1 MPEGGTATRAAV
13 IEGLHVGP
21 HKGVIYV
28 TGGGSLILSDLL
40 QVPGASATLLEARI
54 PYAQAALTSL
64 LGEPPEQACSAETS
78 RDLAMCA
85 FLRAKAL
92 DPHARTFGLAITAS
106 LRSTRPKR
114 GDHRAWCAVQTSAR
128 THTSS
133 LHLAKGARSREEEE
147 RFLADIALATLAQ
160 ALGIDSP
167 AANMLEAD
175 TLSTRVAEGDADMQA
190 LLSGSC
196 SAIPTHTGLP
206 KAILPGAFNP
216 LHEGHRRMAAAAA
229 SRLGEPVA
237 YELCVR
243 NVDKPPLNFHDMRAR
258 RNQFSTSE
266 EVWLTNAST
275 FIEKARVFG
284 GVTFV
289 VGADTIMRVAD
300 PRYYEDGDVDAAV
313 EELAAAGCRFL
324 VFGRLLVGVTG
335 AEAGEKFVELDDL
348 DLPERL
354 RELCD
359 GFGEAEFRSDISSTA
374 LRARRANDG

>member
-1 MPEGGTATRAAV
+1 MPEGGIATRATV
-13 IEGLHVGP
+13 IEGLHDGP
-21 HKGVIYV
+21 HKGVIFV

-54 PYAQAALTSL
+54 PYAQSALTSL
-64 LGEPPEQACSAETS
+64 LGEPPEQACSAGTA

-92 DPHARTFGLAITAS
+92 EADAQTFGLGITAS

-114 GDHRAWCAVQTSAR
+114 GEHRAWCVVQTSAR
-128 THTSS
+128 THTTS

-147 RFLADIALATLAQ
+147 RFLADIALAALAQ
-160 ALGIDSP
+160 ALGIDP
-167 AANMLEAD
+167 PTAKLREAD
-175 TLSTRVAEGDADMQA
+175 TLRTCIAKGNADMQA

-196 SAIPTHTGLP
+196 SAIPTHTSSP

-216 LHEGHRRMAAAAA
+216 LHEGHRQMAAAAA

-237 YELCVR
+237 YELCIR

-258 RNQFSTSE
+258 SKQFNTSE

-275 FIEKARVFG
+275 FIEKASVFG

-300 PRYYEDGDVDAAV
+300 PRYYEDGDVNAAV
-313 EELAAAGCRFL
+313 EELAATGCRFL
-324 VFGRLLVGVTG
+324 VFGRLLGGLTG
-335 AEAGEKFVELDDL
+335 ADASEDFFELDDL
-348 DLPERL
+348 DLPEGL

-359 GFGEAEFRSDISSTA
+359 GIGEAEFRSDISSTT
-374 LRARRANDG
+374 LRDRRAKDG

>member
-1 MPEGGTATRAAV
+1 MPEVGTATRVAV
-13 IEGLHVGP
+13 IEGLHDGS

-64 LGEPPEQACSAETS
+64 LGEPPEQACSAETA

-92 DPHARTFGLAITAS
+92 DPDAQTFGLAITAS

-114 GDHRAWCAVQTSAR
+114 GEHRAWCAVQTSAR
-128 THTSS
+128 THTTW

-160 ALGIDSP
+160 ALGIDPP

-175 TLSTRVAEGDADMQA
+175 TLRTRVAEGDADMQA

-196 SAIPTHTGLP
+196 SAISTHTGPP

-243 NVDKPPLNFHDMRAR
+243 NVDKPPLNFHDMRVR
-258 RNQFSTSE
+258 REQFSGSE

-275 FIEKARVFG
+275 FLEKARVFG
-284 GVTFV
+284 RVTFV

-300 PRYYEDGDVDAAV
+300 PWYYEDGDVDAAV

-324 VFGRLLVGVTG
+324 VFGRLLGGVTG
-335 AEAGEKFVELDDL
+335 ADAGENFVELDAL

-374 LRARRANDG
+374 LRARKTNDG